1 MSTAVW
7 VVLVTY
13 ILKVCTSVSLEYLNL
28 RELKKHSA
36 SVPEVFSSFVDSETF
51 SKSLRYTE
59 AKTKFTV
66 AEDLFSFA
74 VVALLLVCGV
84 FPYLF
89 GFFINLFG
97 SGVWG
102 QSFALM
108 AISLLLS
115 IPMLPFE
122 FFEQFSIEQ
131 RFGFNKSSVGL
142 WIADKV
148 KESLLG
154 VLLSVPMIAL
164 VLFFTKKFEDT
175 WWIWGFAVNM
185 AFLVVLMVVYPIF
198 IVPLFNKLEDLKDGE
213 LKDALFA
220 LAKRGKF
227 YAKTIQVIDGS
238 RRSSHSNAYF
248 TGFGRFRRIVLFDT
262 LLEQLDKPE
271 LEAVLAH
278 EIGHYRKGHIIK
290 MLAMS
295 FIMTFFAFALIGWVA
310 KSDWFYLQFGFD
322 KSWGVA
328 SVFLMLTLF
337 LDAFTFWLNPIE
349 NYFSR
354 RREYEAD
361 DFASLLCGGG
371 GALISA
377 LKKLHTKNL
386 GNLTPNPIYSA
397 FHYSHPTLSERMKN
411 LSDE

>member
-1 MSTAVW
+1 MTFAVIFLAVACALTVCASTALELMNLSSLRARPAEVPEEFKSFIDPETYRKGALYTGAHTRLSILDGFFGFLLMTAL
-7 VVLVTY
+7 LVSGAFPAMYECFAGAFGGGFFAQALAVIAVMT
-13 ILKVCTSVSLEYLNL
+13 VVSLPSLGFEY
-28 RELKKHSA
+28 
-36 SVPEVFSSFVDSETF
+36 
-51 SKSLRYTE
+51 Y
-59 AKTKFTV
+59 
-66 AEDLFSFA
+66 
-74 VVALLLVCGV
+74 
-84 FPYLF
+84 
-89 GFFINLFG
+89 
-97 SGVWG
+97 
-102 QSFALM
+102 
-108 AISLLLS
+108 
-115 IPMLPFE
+115 
-122 FFEQFSIEQ
+122 EQFSIEQ
-131 RFGFNKSSVGL
+131 DFGFNKSTLPL
-142 WIADKV
+142 WITDKLKGFAV
-148 KESLLG
+148 CVVLCAPLL
-154 VLLSVPMIAL
+154 AL
-164 VLFFTKKFEDT
+164 ILWFAQKFPST
-175 WWIWGFAVNM
+175 WWVWGFAAV
-185 AFLVVLMVVYPIF
+185 AVFQLVMIVVYPMF

-278 EIGHYRKGHIIK
+278 EIGHYRRGHIGK
-290 MLAMS
+290 MILSSFVLTFAM
-295 FIMTFFAFALIGWVA
+295 FAFMGYFAQ
-310 KSDWFYLQFGFD
+310 SDWFFTQFGFD
-322 KSWGVA
+322 KKYGLGGVVLIYA
-328 SVFLMLTLF
+328 LYAGT
-337 LDAFTFWLNPIE
+337 FTFWLNPIE

-411 LSDE
+411 LSNE